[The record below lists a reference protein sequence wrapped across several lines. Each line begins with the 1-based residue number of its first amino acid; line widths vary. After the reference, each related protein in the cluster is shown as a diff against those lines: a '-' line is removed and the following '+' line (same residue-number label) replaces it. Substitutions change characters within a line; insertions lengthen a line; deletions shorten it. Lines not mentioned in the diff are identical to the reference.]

1 MTRPVGREPIT
12 VRLLD
17 VFRIGPGPSS
27 SHTVGPMRATGMFR
41 RRCLSRGLVPARL
54 QVELRG
60 SLSATGHGH
69 GTDRAV
75 LAGLCGQEPENVD
88 PDAFQSIGERLAAD
102 PSIEWGGHRVRLHP
116 DDVVF
121 DTSRDVSREHLPHPN
136 TLVCRAFGDDGSVLH
151 EEAWLSVGGGFVQTI
166 GEDGGKR
173 RAPSAP
179 VAPFWNGQTLC
190 EHARVLGG
198 LGAVVLANERAW
210 EEEPGSLEAG
220 LDRIHQAFRACIAR
234 GLRHT
239 GQLPGGLGVLRRA
252 ATLQAQITA
261 GRVEDSYRI
270 IAQAQAYA
278 YAVNEEN
285 AAGGIVVTAP
295 TNGAAGIFPA
305 VLVEAAE
312 RLKLSREQIHRAI
325 ATGGA
330 IAMVI
335 KTHASLSGA
344 EVGCQ
349 GEVGSAT
356 AMAAAALCEILG
368 GDVDQV
374 ERAAEIGLEHNL
386 GLTCDPIKG
395 LVQAPCIE
403 RNAMGVAKAWSAA
416 QLALNS
422 GEKGIVTLDKVI
434 RVMKR
439 TGDDMRREYKETSE
453 GGLAVNLPEC

>member
-1 MTRPVGREPIT
+1 M
-12 VRLLD
+12 
-17 VFRIGPGPSS
+17 
-27 SHTVGPMRATGMFR
+27 GPMRATGMFR
-41 RRCLSRGLVPARL
+41 RNCIARGVVPARL
-54 QVELRG
+54 EIELRG

-75 LAGLCGQEPENVD
+75 LAGLCGQEPENID
-88 PDAFQSIGERLAAD
+88 PDAFLELSASLAAD
-102 PSIEWGGHRVRLHP
+102 PMIDWDGSRVRLHP

-121 DTSRDVSREHLPHPN
+121 DSLRDTSPEHLPHPN
-136 TLVCRAFGDDGSVLH
+136 TLICRAFAADGSLQH

-173 RAPSAP
+173 KAPSPP
-179 VAPFWNGQTLC
+179 VAPYWNGNSLC
-190 EHARVLGG
+190 EQAREHGG
-198 LGAVVLANERAW
+198 IGAVVLANERAW
-210 EEEPGSLEAG
+210 EEEPGSLDAG
-220 LDRIHQAFRACIAR
+220 LDRVYQAFRACITR
-234 GLRHT
+234 GLRQT

-252 ATLQAQITA
+252 GTLQAQITG

-278 YAVNEEN
+278 YAINEEN

-305 VLVEAAE
+305 VLVEAAD
-312 RLKLSREQIHRAI
+312 RLKLSRDQIHRAI
-325 ATGGA
+325 ATAGA
-330 IAMVI
+330 IAIVI

-356 AMAAAALCEILG
+356 AMAAAALCELLG
-368 GDVDQV
+368 GDIDQV

-416 QLALNS
+416 QLSLNS
-422 GEKGIVTLDKVI
+422 GGKGIISLDQVI